1 MNKIKLSRVA
11 IGLLFLIS
19 SSNAIEMTDYKVI
32 EGTYQESYLNGQ
44 LSVESGNQDQTSY
57 KSHAAARTKNIYT
70 TAPFSWE
77 LSGQFN
83 VDASK
88 GPSHGDSDEN
98 SYDGTLN
105 SRVDKY
111 LKNDDTYFVYGGL
124 DLGYR
129 KQVTADNPDDLF
141 AKISAG
147 AGYGRMYD
155 ATPLAVAL
163 RIVEDLTKYK
173 VINKPLSDKGYIAL
187 AKVIDLKEEYQS
199 KYSETE
205 YKKYWYEDM
214 EKSLKKEG
222 VLSSDAL
229 GAFGIVRIN
238 EIIDSEKI
246 SGRFH
251 GWKVRAGLGQI
262 ISNYNGKSENATV
275 DGEFDYGLPIGY
287 ESQFR
292 ETATISK
299 ILDDKADIDYQF
311 NNNMSYTYELSDRVD
326 WENNW
331 ALSMDAYN
339 EGDNVITN
347 TLSTGFGYYLA
358 NRLKFSATLSLT
370 KTDGTNG
377 GSVETPDWGTTF
389 FTGLTYRLK

>member
-1 MNKIKLSRVA
+1 MNKIKFSTLLV
-11 IGLLFLIS
+11 GLIFVGNS
-19 SSNAIEMTDYKVI
+19 ANAIEITDYKVV

-57 KSHAAARTKNIYT
+57 KTHGDASTKNIYT

-88 GPSHGDSDEN
+88 GPNHGDSDEN
-98 SYDGTLN
+98 SYDGTL
-105 SRVDKY
+105 STRVDKY
-111 LKNDDTYFVYGGL
+111 LKNDDTYFVYGGA

-129 KQVTADNPDDLF
+129 KQVTADNADDLF
-141 AKISAG
+141 SKISAG

-155 ATPLAVAL
+155 ATPLAIAL

-173 VINKPLSDKGYIAL
+173 VINKPLSDAGYVEL
-187 AKVIDLKEEYQS
+187 AKVIDLQDEYKS
-199 KYSETE
+199 KYSLTE

-214 EKSLKKEG
+214 EKALKSEG
-222 VLSSDAL
+222 VLAGDAL

-238 EIIDSEKI
+238 EIIDLEKI

-262 ISNYNGKSENATV
+262 VSNYDGKSENATA

-287 ESQFR
+287 QSQFR
-292 ETATISK
+292 ETATVSK
-299 ILDDKADIDYQF
+299 ILDDSEAIDYQF
-311 NNNMSYTYELSDRVD
+311 NNNMSYTYEVSDRVD

-339 EGDNVITN
+339 HGDNVVTN
-347 TLSTGFGYYLA
+347 SLSTGFRYYLA
-358 NRLKFSATLSLT
+358 NRLTFNATLSLA

>member
-1 MNKIKLSRVA
+1 MSKIKLSMVA
-11 IGLLFLIS
+11 ITLLLLGNS
-19 SSNAIEMTDYKVI
+19 ANAIEMTDYKII
-32 EGTYQESYLNGQ
+32 EGTYQESYINGQ

-57 KSHAAARTKNIYT
+57 KTHADASTKNIYT

-88 GPSHGDSDEN
+88 GPNHGDSDEN
-98 SYDGTLN
+98 SYDGTLS
-105 SRVDKY
+105 SRADKY

-129 KQVTADNPDDLF
+129 KQVTADDADDPF

-155 ATPLAVAL
+155 ATPLAIAL

-214 EKSLKKEG
+214 EKALKKEG
-222 VLSSDAL
+222 VLSGDAL

-238 EIIDSEKI
+238 EIIDLEKI

-299 ILDDKADIDYQF
+299 ILDDKDDIDYQF
-311 NNNMSYTYELSDRVD
+311 NYNMSYTYELSDKVD

-331 ALSMDAYN
+331 ALSM
-339 EGDNVITN
+339 EMKEIM
-347 TLSTGFGYYLA
+347 
-358 NRLKFSATLSLT
+358 
-370 KTDGTNG
+370 
-377 GSVETPDWGTTF
+377 
-389 FTGLTYRLK
+389 

>member
-1 MNKIKLSRVA
+1 MSKIKFSMLA
-11 IGLLFLIS
+11 MGLLFLVN

-44 LSVESGNQDQTSY
+44 LSIESGNQDQTSY
-57 KSHAAARTKNIYT
+57 KSHADASTKNIYT

-88 GPSHGDSDEN
+88 GPHDGDSDEK
-98 SYDGTLN
+98 SYDGTLG

-111 LKNDDTYFVYGGL
+111 LKSDDTYFVYGGL
-124 DLGYR
+124 NLGYR
-129 KQVTADNPDDLF
+129 KQVTADNADDLF

-173 VINKPLSDKGYIAL
+173 VINKALSDAGYIAL

-214 EKSLKKEG
+214 EKALKKEE

-299 ILDDKADIDYQF
+299 ILDDKANIDYQF

-347 TLSTGFGYYLA
+347 SLSTGFRYYLA
-358 NRLKFSATLSLT
+358 NRLTFNATLSLA

>member
-1 MNKIKLSRVA
+1 MSKIKLSMVA
-11 IGLLFLIS
+11 ITLLLLGNS
-19 SSNAIEMTDYKVI
+19 ANAIEMTDYKII
-32 EGTYQESYLNGQ
+32 EGTYQESYINGQ

-57 KSHAAARTKNIYT
+57 KTHADASTKNIYT

-88 GPSHGDSDEN
+88 GPNHGDSDEN
-98 SYDGTLN
+98 SYDGTLS
-105 SRVDKY
+105 SRADKY

-129 KQVTADNPDDLF
+129 KQVTADDADDPF

-155 ATPLAVAL
+155 ATPLAIAL

-214 EKSLKKEG
+214 EKALKKEG
-222 VLSSDAL
+222 VLSGDAL

-238 EIIDSEKI
+238 EIIDLEKI

-311 NNNMSYTYELSDRVD
+311 NNNMSYTYELSDKVD

-339 EGDNVITN
+339 EGDNVVIN

-377 GSVETPDWGTTF
+377 GSIETPDWGTTF

>member
-1 MNKIKLSRVA
+1 MKKIKYSIIT
-11 IGLLFLIS
+11 IGLLFLG
-19 SSNAIEMTDYKVI
+19 NTLQAIEMTDYKVI

-57 KSHAAARTKNIYT
+57 KTHSDASTKNIYT

-88 GPSHGDSDEN
+88 GSNHGDSDEN
-98 SYDGTLN
+98 SYDGTLS

-111 LKNDDTYFVYGGL
+111 LKNDDTYFLYGGL

-141 AKISAG
+141 SKISGG

-155 ATPLAVAL
+155 ATPLAIAL

-173 VINKPLSDKGYIAL
+173 VINKTLSDKGYIAL
-187 AKVIDLKEEYQS
+187 AKVIDLQDEYRG
-199 KYSETE
+199 KYGLRE

-214 EKSLKKEG
+214 EKALKSEG
-222 VLSSDAL
+222 VLSGDAL

-238 EIIDSEKI
+238 EIIDLEKI

-251 GWKVRAGLGQI
+251 GWKARAGIGQI
-262 ISNYNGKSENATV
+262 ISNYNGKSEDATI

-299 ILDDKADIDYQF
+299 ILNDNSAIDYQF
-311 NNNMSYTYELSDRVD
+311 NNNISYTYEVSDRID
-326 WENNW
+326 WENSW
-331 ALSMDAYN
+331 TLSMDAYN
-339 EGDNVITN
+339 QGDNVVTN
-347 TLSTGFGYYLA
+347 SLSTGFGYYLA
-358 NRLKFSATLSLT
+358 NRLKFSATLSLA

-377 GSVETPDWGTTF
+377 GTVETPDWGTTF